1 MKFSLGSV
9 LAISLAGLQ
18 FLAITIVVSTN
29 YVTSEKAMLELA
41 RLRLAEA
48 GKNASQHS
56 QSFLKPAR
64 EAAELA
70 SRVFESGVV
79 DVDNSAEVEKFLF
92 QSLQA
97 DRHISGLYFGDEDGN
112 FIYVMRSK
120 GPGEFRTKIIEID
133 ADARSTQLIWR
144 NAEFAVVS
152 QKYDPEDRFD
162 ARQRPWYESAKQDR
176 KSIWTA
182 PYIFFSS
189 QQPGITAATPVVHP
203 IGTLRGV
210 IGVDIEIA
218 AISMFLANLGISE
231 NSSSLILN
239 ENGDV
244 IAYPTFEEAA
254 AQGGEGALDFDSIS
268 EFNDPVAKAAFAELA
283 ASGGITIE
291 RETLSE
297 FEYRKNT
304 YVSLVKP
311 VLGKNIP
318 WTIAIY
324 APQND
329 FIQTIKDNRRRNV
342 WIAAAV
348 SLVTACLGLLLAE
361 LILRPVR
368 AFAVRTALVSQ
379 GEALASQP
387 LPGTYRELE
396 RANKTLIDEI
406 AQRREADAKILQ
418 LNRDLSHFS
427 RLDLM
432 GQMATGLAHEL
443 SQPLTAISQN
453 VDAALTM
460 VKEKAGPD
468 QELIGILT
476 ELDEHA
482 HRGGDIIRT
491 LRGFIRK
498 DKGESKPFDL
508 NALIVQTISLLQ
520 NEATANDVD
529 IRFVGR
535 KVRDVTGSRVQLAQV
550 LVNLV
555 RNAIEAMA
563 DADSTERTVTIRV
576 APKDNH
582 AEVSVEDTG
591 PGVAPEI
598 TLFKRFETSKTG
610 GMGLG
615 LSICR
620 TIVETNGGK
629 LWYDRES
636 LEVSRFCFTIPFQA

>member
-18 FLAITIVVSTN
+18 FLAITIVVSTT

-64 EAAELA
+64 ETAELV
-70 SRVFESGVV
+70 SRVFESSVL
-79 DVDNSAEVEKFLF
+79 DVEDAAEVEKFLF

-97 DRHISGLYFGDEDGN
+97 DQHLSGLYFGDEAGN
-112 FIYVMRSK
+112 FIYVMRSS
-120 GPGEFRTKIIEID
+120 GPGPFRTKIIDVAED
-133 ADARSTQLIWR
+133 GRTTQLIWR
-144 NAEFAVVS
+144 TADFSVVE
-152 QKYDPEDRFD
+152 QRYDPEDRFD
-162 ARQRPWYESAKQDR
+162 ARQRPWYESATKERQ
-176 KSIWTA
+176 SIWTA

-189 QQPGITAATPVVHP
+189 QQPGITAATPVSYP
-203 IGTLRGV
+203 DGRLRGV

-218 AISMFLANLGISE
+218 AISEFLANLGISE
-231 NSSSLILN
+231 NSSALILN

-244 IAYPTFEEAA
+244 IAYPTFEQTAA
-254 AQGGEGALDFDSIS
+254 DGALDFDSIAS
-268 EFNDPVAKAAFAELA
+268 FDDPVARAAFAELA
-283 ASGGITIE
+283 ASGGITVT

-311 VLGKNIP
+311 VLGKDVP

-348 SLVTACLGLLLAE
+348 SIVTACLGLLLAE

-453 VDAALTM
+453 VDAAITM
-460 VKEKAGPD
+460 VKEKPDPD

-508 NALIVQTISLLQ
+508 NALITQTISLLQ
-520 NEATANDVD
+520 NEATTNDVD
-529 IRFVGR
+529 IRFARRALPEVIGN
-535 KVRDVTGSRVQLAQV
+535 RVQLAQV

-563 DADSTERTVTIRV
+563 DADSTQRTVTIRV
-576 APKDNH
+576 EPKGDH

-591 PGVAPEI
+591 PGVSPGI

-615 LSICR
+615 LSLCR
-620 TIVETNGGK
+620 TIVENNGGK

-636 LEVSRFCFTIPFQA
+636 LEVSRFCFTILFQA

>member
-18 FLAITIVVSTN
+18 FLAITIVVSTT

-64 EAAELA
+64 ETAELV
-70 SRVFESGVV
+70 SRVFESSVLNV
-79 DVDNSAEVEKFLF
+79 EDAAEVEKFLF

-97 DRHISGLYFGDEDGN
+97 DQHVSGLYFGDEDGN
-112 FIYVMRSK
+112 FIYVMRSN
-120 GPGEFRTKIIEID
+120 GPGPFRTKIID
-133 ADARSTQLIWR
+133 VAGDTRTTQLIWR
-144 NAEFAVVS
+144 QADFSVVEQEF
-152 QKYDPEDRFD
+152 DPADRFD
-162 ARQRPWYESAKQDR
+162 ARQRPWYESAKKERQ
-176 KSIWTA
+176 SIWTA

-189 QQPGITAATPVVHP
+189 QQPGITAATPVLGP
-203 IGTLRGV
+203 GGGLRGV

-218 AISMFLANLGISE
+218 AISEFLANLGISE
-231 NSSSLILN
+231 NSSALILN

-244 IAYPTFEEAA
+244 IAYPTFEQTAA
-254 AQGGEGALDFDSIS
+254 DGALDFDNIAD
-268 EFNDPVAKAAFAELA
+268 FDDPVARAAFAELA
-283 ASGGITIE
+283 ANGGITIT
-291 RETLSE
+291 RENLSE
-297 FEYRKNT
+297 FDYRKNT

-311 VLGKNIP
+311 VLGKDVP

-342 WIAAAV
+342 WIAAVV

-379 GEALASQP
+379 GEALAAQP

-460 VKEKAGPD
+460 VKEKPDPD

-498 DKGESKPFDL
+498 DTGERKPFDL
-508 NALIVQTISLLQ
+508 NALILQTISLLQ

-529 IRFVGR
+529 IRFPGR
-535 KVRDVTGSRVQLAQV
+535 ALPDVIGSRVQLAQV

-555 RNAIEAMA
+555 RNAIEAMS

-576 APKDNH
+576 EPKDDH

-591 PGVAPEI
+591 PGVAPGI
-598 TLFKRFETSKTG
+598 TLFKRFETSKSG

-636 LEVSRFCFTIPFQA
+636 LELSRFCFTIPFRA